1 MKDRHLT
8 PGTLRRA
15 LPALLLAACAA
26 MLVLSSSAVAG
37 DDPPIVSVG
46 PIGAGGT
53 TTTGSAGTDPEG
65 DACVGDRH
73 SGADV
78 DDPQLLQLNDAAC
91 ASAAGGGGA
100 SATGGSQGSGGRPTG
115 STGTAGTAGKGST
128 FASVAAA
135 DAMGLRIVGVKRLLK
150 NVRLSKN
157 FRMIVTIKDT
167 RGFRVRG
174 AIVSVSR
181 VPGSQSTVS
190 GMHAGFSNKIGVA
203 RVLVPATSKM
213 FGKRVFLKITAR
225 TPKARAVT
233 LRSVFLPRLR

>member
-8 PGTLRRA
+8 PGTLRRV
-15 LPALLLAACAA
+15 LPTLVLAACAA
-26 MLVLSSSAVAG
+26 MLVLSSTAVAG

-46 PIGAGGT
+46 PIGAGDT
-53 TTTGSAGTDPEG
+53 DATGSAGTDPEG

-73 SGADV
+73 SGADL
-78 DDPQLLQLNDAAC
+78 DDPNLLQLNDAAC
-91 ASAAGGGGA
+91 ASGAAGG
-100 SATGGSQGSGGRPTG
+100 SATGGSQSTGAGARPAGT
-115 STGTAGTAGKGST
+115 TGTAGTAGKGST

-135 DAMGLRIVGVKRLLK
+135 DAIGLRIVGVKRLLK
-150 NVRLSKN
+150 NVRLNKN
-157 FRMIVTIKDT
+157 FRMVVTIQDG

-181 VPGSQSTVS
+181 VPGSQSSVS

-203 RVLVPATSKM
+203 RVLVPVTSKM